1 VASTMTDQE
10 IRDAIRAF
18 VAEAY
23 DPAITLAVWWDRLA
37 DSGWAVPTWPEEW
50 LGKGL
55 PGAAA
60 RTVAEEL
67 RTANVPGPPAGLGLL
82 LAGPTILAHGTDEQR
97 DRYLRPIV
105 NGQEAWCQLFSEPGA
120 GSDLASLQTKALRD
134 GDEWIVNGQKVWTSG
149 AQTADLG
156 MLLARTKAQ
165 GHLVLRVHDGPAR
178 RRHPPAAGDDRTF
191 AVL

>member
-1 VASTMTDQE
+1 MASTMTDQE

-23 DPAITLAVWWDRLA
+23 DPAITLAEWWDRLA

-67 RTANVPGPPAGLGLL
+67 RAANVPGPPAGLGLL
-82 LAGPTILAHGTDEQR
+82 LAGPTILAHGTDEQTR
-97 DRYLRPIV
+97 PLPPADRQRPGGVVSAVLRAGCGLRPRV
-105 NGQEAWCQLFSEPGA
+105 APDQGA
-120 GSDLASLQTKALRD
+120 A
-134 GDEWIVNGQKVWTSG
+134 
-149 AQTADLG
+149 
-156 MLLARTKAQ
+156 
-165 GHLVLRVHDGPAR
+165 
-178 RRHPPAAGDDRTF
+178 
-191 AVL
+191 